1 MIFIEFMMIKFFH
14 SFLTGVFSNKEI
26 NEKGLRVASGILGYA
41 FFAAFFVITWIYYKE
56 RMIPF
61 DGAFQC
67 FKLIDAQWFN
77 IEAGRF
83 GVIVTQ
89 ILPLLALKVGVS
101 LENILRVY
109 SISFVAVQFII
120 FLILYYRLQ
129 DYRAVLA
136 LLLSLC
142 LAYRYQFYYS
152 VSEIHQ
158 TIAPLVLV
166 FALLNSPLVSSSSN
180 KDRWTFV
187 ALFVGVCLW
196 LSNIHIL
203 SLVLLTFIVVYAVI
217 NKKELLSI
225 PYFWASLVGG
235 YSFYAY
241 KILTV
246 EEGSYQASKMISADK
261 IKTTI
266 TNLAEIPAFQFFKE
280 EFFRSYYIL
289 VFAAF
294 LLAAIYVY
302 KKNWLP
308 IVYVLLSCVGFLIL
322 IISYNIVHD
331 SPIVY
336 QNYYACFGL
345 LIAVP
350 LAMELVKLFKV
361 KIVFAIV
368 ALLLLFSTIKI
379 IKCSLMYEMRMEYF
393 TRIEQNVKDMPERKF
408 MIHSSNIN
416 WNMIWTEWDMG
427 FETMMHSAI
436 ASPDSAISFTIANKY
451 SDYDSMMYKPN
462 TLIGVL
468 FSPYWFTSDNLPQRY
483 FPLQNTP
490 YRILNKIPADSNA
503 NEKIKATDLELDFIA
518 SNKSGLPYFSYHIIP
533 LIIRNKSNDTLYSRT
548 NDADYIGLAYRLYDN
563 QNKLLDTRNTY
574 PLEMDVYPHAEKQ
587 TGIELKHVKR
597 GKYVLEVDFIY
608 GHEKW
613 LNRSKKYAFEVY

>member
-1 MIFIEFMMIKFFH
+1 MIFIELMMSKFFQ
-14 SFLTGVFSNKEI
+14 SFLTGVFSKEI

-41 FFAAFFVITWIYYKE
+41 FFTAFFVITWVYYKE

-89 ILPLLALKVGVS
+89 ILPLLALKVGAS
-101 LENILRVY
+101 LENILRLY
-109 SISFVAVQFII
+109 SISFVAVQFIV
-120 FLILYYRLQ
+120 FLILYYKLQ

-136 LLLSLC
+136 LLLALC

-166 FALLNSPLVSSSSN
+166 FALLNAPLVSSLSI
-180 KDRWTFV
+180 KDRRTFV
-187 ALFVGVCLW
+187 ALFIVVCLW

-203 SLVLLTFIVVYAVI
+203 SLVLLTFIVVYAVM
-217 NKKELLSI
+217 NKKELLSL
-225 PYFWASLVGG
+225 PYFWVSLVGG

-266 TNLAEIPAFQFFKE
+266 TNLSDIPAFQFFKE

-289 VFAAF
+289 VFAA
-294 LLAAIYVY
+294 LLLSAIYIY
-302 KKNWLP
+302 RKNWLP
-308 IVYVLLSCVGFLIL
+308 FFYVLLSCIGFFIL

-350 LAMELVKLFKV
+350 LVIELVKLFKV
-361 KIVFAIV
+361 KIVFAVV

-393 TRIEQNVKDMPERKF
+393 SRIEQNVKDMPERKF
-408 MIHSSNIN
+408 MIHSSNVD

-427 FETMMHSAI
+427 FETLMHSAI
-436 ASPDSAISFTIANKY
+436 ASPDSAISFTIANNY

-503 NEKIKATDLELDFIA
+503 NGKIKATELELDFAA
-518 SNKSGLPYFSYHIIP
+518 SNASGLPYFSYHIIP
-533 LIIRNKSNDTLYSRT
+533 LIIRNKSNDTLYSRS
-548 NDADYIGLAYRLYDN
+548 NDADYIGLGYRLYDD

-574 PLEMDVYPHAEKQ
+574 PLEMDVYPRAARF
-587 TGIELKHVKR
+587 TGLELKHVKR

-613 LNRSKKYAFEVY
+613 LNRSKRYAFEVY

>member
-1 MIFIEFMMIKFFH
+1 MIFIESMMNKFFQ
-14 SFLTGVFSNKEI
+14 SFLANVFSKEI

-41 FFAAFFVITWIYYKE
+41 FFAAFFVITWVYYKE

-89 ILPLLALKVGVS
+89 ILPLLALKVGAT
-101 LENILRVY
+101 LENILRIY

-120 FLILYYRLQ
+120 FLVLYYKLK

-136 LLLSLC
+136 LLLALC

-166 FALLNSPLVSSSSN
+166 FALLNAPLVSSSSN
-180 KDRWTFV
+180 KDRWTF
-187 ALFVGVCLW
+187 ASLFVVVCLW

-203 SLVLLTFIVVYAVI
+203 SLVLLTFIVVYAVL
-217 NKKELLSI
+217 NRKELLSI
-225 PYFWASLVGG
+225 PYFWVSLVGG

-246 EEGSYQASKMISADK
+246 EEGSYQASKMISVDK

-266 TNLAEIPAFQFFKE
+266 TNLADIPAFLFFKE

-289 VFAAF
+289 VFAAL
-294 LLAAIYVY
+294 LLAAIYIY

-308 IVYVLLSCVGFLIL
+308 FVYVLLSCIGFLIL

-350 LAMELVKLFKV
+350 LVIELVKLFKV
-361 KIVFAIV
+361 KVVFAVV

-393 TRIEQNVKDMPERKF
+393 ARIEQNVKDLPERKF
-408 MIHSSNIN
+408 MIHSSNID

-427 FETMMHSAI
+427 FETLMHSAI
-436 ASPDSAISFTIANKY
+436 ASPDSAISFTIANNY

-483 FPLQNTP
+483 FPLKNTP

-503 NEKIKATDLELDFIA
+503 NGKINPTELELDFVA
-518 SNKSGLPYFSYHIIP
+518 SNASSLPYFSYYIIP
-533 LIIRNKSNDTLYSRT
+533 LVIRNKSNDTLYSRS
-548 NDADYIGLAYRLYDN
+548 NDADYIGLAYRLYDD

-597 GKYVLEVDFIY
+597 GKYMLEVDFIY